1 MGYEDDAQWM
11 VDRLADRFGVP
22 PDEAEDPVETLVLTI
37 LSQNTTDVNRD
48 RAYATLR
55 ERFPDLVKLA
65 DAPEAQIA
73 DAIRPA
79 GLQTQKA
86 HAIRVALR
94 RILAERG
101 TLDLAFLRTT
111 SQDAALAWLLDLPGV
126 GHKTA
131 GIVLLFSFGIP
142 YFPVDTHIRRVL
154 TRIGWLRNGED
165 PHRRANEILPRD
177 ASTMRALHLQWI
189 RLGRTLCRPRT
200 PRCDECPIDARCT
213 YGGGRSA

>member
-1 MGYEDDAQWM
+1 MGYENDARWM
-11 VDRLADRFGVP
+11 VDRLADQFGAP
-22 PDEAEDPVETLVLTI
+22 PEEAENPVETLVLTI

-48 RAYATLR
+48 RAYAALR
-55 ERFPDLVKLA
+55 KRFPSLTELA
-65 DAPEAQIA
+65 DAPEPQIA

-101 TLDLAFLRTT
+101 TLDLEFLRSMTA
-111 SQDAALAWLLDLPGV
+111 DAALAWLLDLPGV

-131 GIVLLFSFGIP
+131 GIVLLFSFSVP

-154 TRIGWLRNGED
+154 TRVGWLQNRDD
-165 PHRRANEILPRD
+165 PHRRANEILPHD
-177 ASTMRALHLQWI
+177 PSMMRSLHLLLI
-189 RLGRTLCRPRT
+189 HLGRTLCRPRN
-200 PRCDECPIDARCT
+200 PLCSECPIAAHCT
-213 YGGGRSA
+213 YGGGRFP